1 MNGCVVELTGA
12 GRVALHW
19 LQRPQ
24 RVLLGVAVL
33 WVFSAA
39 DLSLTLT
46 ERSRT
51 FFTELNPLAAMLLTL
66 SPEAV
71 IVFKTALVMI
81 GSAILLSNRM
91 HVCAEYGCWLL
102 VSVAGAVGL
111 RWWMYYQH
119 VMATFNDPAVWNGP
133 MIALAGH

>member
-1 MNGCVVELTGA
+1 MGLIRAGQAVV
-12 GRVALHW
+12 HW
-19 LQRPQ
+19 LRRPQ

-46 ERSRT
+46 ERSRA
-51 FFTELNPLAAMLLTL
+51 FFTELNPLAASLLAQ
-66 SPEAV
+66 SPGG
-71 IVFKTALVMI
+71 IIIFKTALVML

-102 VSVAGAVGL
+102 VSVSCAVGL

-119 VMATFNDPAVWNGP
+119 VLETFNDPAVWNDP
-133 MIALAGH
+133 MIALASP